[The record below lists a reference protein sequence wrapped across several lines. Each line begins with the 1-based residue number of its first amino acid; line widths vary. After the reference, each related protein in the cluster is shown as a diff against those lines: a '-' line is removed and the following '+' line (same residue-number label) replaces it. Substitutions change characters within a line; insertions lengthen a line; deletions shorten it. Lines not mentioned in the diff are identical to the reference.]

1 MTLDSRMAKLP
12 TEVSQP
18 VGSCAT
24 ISVEE
29 FSSPEKSEMAYV
41 IAEPCIG
48 TKDTACVDAC
58 PVDCI
63 HPKKDEDGHAE
74 ADQLFIDPVECIDC
88 GACVPA
94 CPVRPSLRRTTCR
107 RNGPTLPRRTR
118 RTSAAKRLSSIA
130 MFELSRTRI
139 LLRRDARLCLCAE
152 SRALRVRA
160 MRHGR

>member
-1 MTLDSRMAKLP
+1 MAKLELQP
-12 TEVSQP
+12 ASQP
-18 VGSCAT
+18 LGSCAT
-24 ISVEE
+24 ISVES
-29 FSSPEKSEMAYV
+29 FRFLEKSEMAYV

-94 CPVRPSLRRTTCR
+94 CPVSAIFAQDD
-107 RNGPTLPRRTR
+107 LPEKWAHFTEKN
-118 RTSAAKRLSSIA
+118 AKH
-130 MFELSRTRI
+130 F
-139 LLRRDARLCLCAE
+139 
-152 SRALRVRA
+152 
-160 MRHGR
+160 GR